1 MAFAESESLGVAVED
16 GIAADPGAGRY
27 EILDGRMTP
36 QDVGETVRAV
46 LRGEGVPLRDLSEP
60 EPEPKPEPE
69 QEREPEPGGYLID
82 LDGTLVRLRSRQIAD
97 AAPDTLGPIDPPAC
111 RTQVLL
117 AAAGPLSERA
127 EAVFDRLVEALTL
140 RGRCYTAA
148 EIDSIVAG
156 MPLVARYATEEPALR
171 DWALIFRDHYVEN
184 SVGFLLG
191 MERAGID
198 REWIFALNKGDRTLH
213 RDRVHAWFLR
223 RGYQSDTLDNSVIN
237 GSADTAARAY
247 AMAVNERVDEF
258 VRRAHTAGR
267 KVLVVDDGGL
277 LAQGYGADGV
287 LDERIDGAL
296 ELTVSG
302 LKRIAGA
309 PGQLTIPV
317 LNMARSRLKSM
328 LGYNEIADSCVRRLR
343 AVLPGEKFIG
353 RHVLLLGYGTL
364 GARVAHALRALGCR
378 VAVVDTDILA
388 LITAAEH
395 GYETY
400 TSAGEALNAH
410 TPFLIIGNTGELA
423 LTHDDL
429 PLLPDGVYLA
439 GFATKDFSLLSE
451 GFEGLRSTAIPH
463 VGVRYTL
470 PTGTTATLLGDG
482 RSLNLFEYEGIA
494 NRGYDAYR
502 AGTLIAAKTL
512 CREVGRLGPG
522 IHLEPVDQAIDEAGL
537 FSAYYEEYLA
547 SGTRRRPIPPADA
560 VSLIPPADAVRPAT
574 PAPVAR

>member
-1 MAFAESESLGVAVED
+1 MTLVEGESRGVAVE
-16 GIAADPGAGRY
+16 GGAAAWPGANRY

-36 QDVGETVRAV
+36 HDVGETVRSV
-46 LRGEGVPLRDLSEP
+46 LRGEGVPCP
-60 EPEPKPEPE
+60 EPA
-69 QEREPEPGGYLID
+69 ERGPGDMLME
-82 LDGTLVRLRSRQIAD
+82 LDGTSVRLCSRPIAD
-97 AAPDTLGPIDPPAC
+97 TAPGTLDPVVPAAA

-117 AAAGPLSERA
+117 SAAGPLSARA
-127 EAVFDRLVEALTL
+127 GAVFDRVVEALTL
-140 RGRCYTAA
+140 RGHCYTDA
-148 EIDSIVAG
+148 EVDTIVGG
-156 MPLVARYATEEPALR
+156 MPLVARYATEEPAFR

-198 REWIFALNKGDRTLH
+198 PQWIFALSKGDRTLH
-213 RDRVHAWFLR
+213 RDRVHAWFLH
-223 RGYQSDTLDNSVIN
+223 RGYRSDTLDNSVIN
-237 GSADTAARAY
+237 GSADTTARAY
-247 AMAVNERVDEF
+247 ALAANERVDEF
-258 VRRAHTAGR
+258 VREAHAAGR
-267 KVLVVDDGGL
+267 KVLVIDDGGL
-277 LAQGYGADGV
+277 LAQGYGAEGVLKDGV
-287 LDERIDGAL
+287 DGAL

-309 PGQLTIPV
+309 PGELTIPV

-343 AVLPGEKFIG
+343 AILPGEKFIG

-364 GARVAHALRALGCR
+364 GGRVAHALRALGCR
-378 VAVVDTDILA
+378 VSVVDTEILA

-400 TSAGEALNAH
+400 TSVGEALSAH
-410 TPFLIIGNTGELA
+410 APFLIVGNTGELA

-451 GFEGLRSTAIPH
+451 GFEGLRSTVVPQ
-463 VGVRYTL
+463 VGVRHTL

-502 AGTLIAAKTL
+502 AGTLIAAKLL
-512 CREVGRLGPG
+512 CREAGDLAPG
-522 IHLEPVDQAIDEAGL
+522 IHLEPVDREIDEAGL
-537 FSAYYEEYLA
+537 FAAYYDEYLA
-547 SGTRRRPIPPADA
+547 SGARRPAA
-560 VSLIPPADAVRPAT
+560 QAT
-574 PAPVAR
+574 PVPVAR

>member
-1 MAFAESESLGVAVED
+1 MTLTEGESRGVALED
-16 GIAADPGAGRY
+16 VAVPCPGTGRY
-27 EILDGRMTP
+27 EVLDGRMTP
-36 QDVGETVRAV
+36 HDVDATVRSV
-46 LRGEGVPLRDLSEP
+46 LRGEGVPLG
-60 EPEPKPEPE
+60 
-69 QEREPEPGGYLID
+69 EPEPGAPTPGQPAVGGLLFD
-82 LDGTLVRLRSRQIAD
+82 LDGTSVRLRSRPLAD
-97 AAPDTLGPIDPPAC
+97 AAPDTLDAVAPPAA

-117 AAAGPLSERA
+117 SADGPLSERA
-127 EAVFDRLVEALTL
+127 GAVFDRIVGALTL
-140 RGRCYTAA
+140 RGRCYTPA
-148 EIDSIVAG
+148 EVETIVAG
-156 MPLVARYATEEPALR
+156 MPLVARYSIGEPAFR

-198 REWIFALNKGDRTLH
+198 PQWIFALSKGDRTLH
-213 RDRVHAWFLR
+213 RDRVHSWFLH
-223 RGYQSDTLDNSVIN
+223 RGYRSDTLDNSVIN
-237 GSADTAARAY
+237 GSADTSARAY
-247 AMAVNERVDEF
+247 ALAVNEQVDDF
-258 VRRAHTAGR
+258 VRRAHAAGR
-267 KVLVVDDGGL
+267 KVLVIDDGGL
-277 LAQGYGADGV
+277 LAQGYGAEGV
-287 LDERIDGAL
+287 LEDGIDGAV

-309 PGQLTIPV
+309 PGELTIPV

-343 AVLPGEKFIG
+343 AILPGEKFIG

-364 GARVAHALRALGCR
+364 GGRVAHALRALGCR
-378 VAVVDTDILA
+378 VAVVDTDVLA

-400 TSAGEALNAH
+400 RSMGEALGAH
-410 TPFLIIGNTGELA
+410 APFLIIGNSGELA

-451 GFEGLRSTAIPH
+451 GFEGLRSTPVPQ
-463 VGVRYTL
+463 VGVRHTL
-470 PTGTTATLLGDG
+470 PGGATATLLGDG

-502 AGTLIAAKTL
+502 AGTLIAAKLL
-512 CREVGRLGPG
+512 CREAGGLAPG
-522 IHLEPVDQAIDEAGL
+522 IHLEPVDREIHEAGL

-547 SGTRRRPIPPADA
+547 SGTRHRGAATAPTATTAPAVLA
-560 VSLIPPADAVRPAT
+560 VPVAPASPV
-574 PAPVAR
+574 PVAR

>member
-1 MAFAESESLGVAVED
+1 MTLVEGESRGVAVED
-16 GIAADPGAGRY
+16 GAPACPGANRY

-36 QDVGETVRAV
+36 HDVDETVRSV
-46 LRGEGVPLRDLSEP
+46 LRGEGVPLQEPAERGPGDL
-60 EPEPKPEPE
+60 
-69 QEREPEPGGYLID
+69 LID
-82 LDGTLVRLRSRQIAD
+82 LDGTAVRLSSRLVAG
-97 AAPDTLGPIDPPAC
+97 AAPDTLDAVVPAAA
-111 RTQVLL
+111 RTRVLL
-117 AAAGPLSERA
+117 SASGPLSARA
-127 EAVFDRLVEALTL
+127 GAVFDRVVEALTL
-140 RGRCYTAA
+140 RGQCYTDA
-148 EIDSIVAG
+148 EVETIVGG
-156 MPLVARYATEEPALR
+156 MPLVARYATEEPAFR

-198 REWIFALNKGDRTLH
+198 PEWIFALSKGDRTLH
-213 RDRVHAWFLR
+213 RDRVHAWFLH
-223 RGYQSDTLDNSVIN
+223 RGYRSDTLDNSVIN
-237 GSADTAARAY
+237 GSADTTARAY
-247 AMAVNERVDEF
+247 ALAANERVDDF
-258 VRRAHTAGR
+258 VRQAHAAGR
-267 KVLVVDDGGL
+267 KVLVIDDGGL
-277 LAQGYGADGV
+277 LAQGYGAEGVLEDGV
-287 LDERIDGAL
+287 DGAL

-343 AVLPGEKFIG
+343 AILPGEKFIG

-364 GARVAHALRALGCR
+364 GGRVAHALRALGCR
-378 VAVVDTDILA
+378 VAVVDTEILA

-400 TSAGEALNAH
+400 TSVGEALSAH
-410 TPFLIIGNTGELA
+410 APFLIVGNTGELA

-451 GFEGLRSTAIPH
+451 GFDGLRSTVVPQ
-463 VGVRYTL
+463 VGVRHTL

-482 RSLNLFEYEGIA
+482 RSLNLYEYEGIA

-502 AGTLIAAKTL
+502 AGTLIAAKLL
-512 CREVGRLGPG
+512 CREADTLAPG
-522 IHLEPVDQAIDEAGL
+522 IHLEPVDREIDEAGL
-537 FSAYYEEYLA
+537 FAAYYAEYLA
-547 SGTRRRPIPPADA
+547 SGARRPAAPA
-560 VSLIPPADAVRPAT
+560 
-574 PAPVAR
+574 APVPVVR

>member
-1 MAFAESESLGVAVED
+1 MTLVEGESRGVAVE
-16 GIAADPGAGRY
+16 GGAAAWPGANRY

-36 QDVGETVRAV
+36 HDVGETVRSV
-46 LRGEGVPLRDLSEP
+46 LRGEGVPFP
-60 EPEPKPEPE
+60 EPA
-69 QEREPEPGGYLID
+69 ERGPGDMLME
-82 LDGTLVRLRSRQIAD
+82 LDGTSVRLCSRPIAD
-97 AAPDTLGPIDPPAC
+97 TAPGTLDPVVPAAA

-117 AAAGPLSERA
+117 SAAGPLSARA
-127 EAVFDRLVEALTL
+127 GAVFDRVVEALTL
-140 RGRCYTAA
+140 RGHCYTDA
-148 EIDSIVAG
+148 EVDTIVGG
-156 MPLVARYATEEPALR
+156 MPLVARYATEEPAFR

-198 REWIFALNKGDRTLH
+198 PQWIFALSKGDRTLH
-213 RDRVHAWFLR
+213 RDRVHAWFLH
-223 RGYQSDTLDNSVIN
+223 RGYRSDTLDNSVIN
-237 GSADTAARAY
+237 GSADTTARAY
-247 AMAVNERVDEF
+247 ALAANERVDEF
-258 VRRAHTAGR
+258 VRKAHAAGR
-267 KVLVVDDGGL
+267 RVLVIDDGGL
-277 LAQGYGADGV
+277 LAQGYGAEGVLKDGV
-287 LDERIDGAL
+287 DGAL

-309 PGQLTIPV
+309 PGELTIPV

-343 AVLPGEKFIG
+343 AILPGEKFIG

-364 GARVAHALRALGCR
+364 GGRVAHALRALGCR
-378 VAVVDTDILA
+378 VSVVDTEILA

-400 TSAGEALNAH
+400 TSVGEALSAH
-410 TPFLIIGNTGELA
+410 APFLIVGNTGELA

-451 GFEGLRSTAIPH
+451 GFEGLRSTVVPQ
-463 VGVRYTL
+463 VGVRHTL

-502 AGTLIAAKTL
+502 AGTLIAAKLL
-512 CREVGRLGPG
+512 CREAGDLAPG
-522 IHLEPVDQAIDEAGL
+522 IHLEPVDREIDEAGL
-537 FSAYYEEYLA
+537 FAAYYDEYLA
-547 SGTRRRPIPPADA
+547 SGARRPAAQAAP
-560 VSLIPPADAVRPAT
+560 V
-574 PAPVAR
+574 PVAR

>member
-1 MAFAESESLGVAVED
+1 MALTESESTNVAVD
-16 GIAADPGAGRY
+16 SGAAGPAAGRY

-36 QDVGETVRAV
+36 HDVRETVRAV
-46 LRGEGVPLRDLSEP
+46 LRGEGVPVRSSAPDTVLF
-60 EPEPKPEPE
+60 
-69 QEREPEPGGYLID
+69 D
-82 LDGTLVRLRSRQIAD
+82 LDGTPVHVRSRPVAN
-97 AAPDTLGPIDPPAC
+97 AAPDTLDAIDPPAA

-117 AAAGPLSERA
+117 AAQGALSPAA
-127 EAVFDRLVEALTL
+127 EAVFERLAGAVTQD
-140 RGRCYTAA
+140 GWCYTDA
-148 EIDSIVAG
+148 EITSIVRG
-156 MPLVARYATEEPALR
+156 MPLVDRYATEEPALR
-171 DWALIFRDHYVEN
+171 DWALVFRDHYVEN

-198 REWIFALNKGDRTLH
+198 RKWIFALNKGDRTLH

-237 GSADTAARAY
+237 GSADTAEKAY
-247 AMAVNERVDEF
+247 ALAVNERVDAF
-258 VRRAHTAGR
+258 VRRAHAAGR

-277 LAQGYGADGV
+277 LAQGYGASGV
-287 LDERIDGAL
+287 LDERVDGAL

-302 LKRIAGA
+302 LKRITGA
-309 PGQLTIPV
+309 PGELSIPV

-343 AVLPGEKFIG
+343 AILPGEKFIG

-364 GARVAHALRALGCR
+364 GGRVAHALRALGCR
-378 VAVVDTDILA
+378 VAVVDTDILT

-400 TSAGEALNAH
+400 RSAGEALAAH
-410 TPFLIIGNTGELA
+410 SPFLVIGNTGELA
-423 LTHDDL
+423 ITPQDL
-429 PLLPDGVYLA
+429 PLLPDGVHLA

-451 GFEGLRSTAIPH
+451 GFEGLESTAVPQ

-512 CREVGRLGPG
+512 CREARSLGPG
-522 IHLEPVDQAIDEAGL
+522 LHLEPVDRAIDEAGL
-537 FSAYYEEYLA
+537 FAAYYEEYLA
-547 SGTRRRPIPPADA
+547 SGTRA
-560 VSLIPPADAVRPAT
+560 
-574 PAPVAR
+574 AR